1 MLYVAFERGNLPRF
15 QTEFGVPGS
24 TIAYTILSYGGCFYT
39 EKEGEWATVSTEKGA
54 RSPNGARGAK
64 RIDTLRIL
72 PLWNYG
78 IAVATFLR
86 GA

>member
-15 QTEFGVPGS
+15 QTEFGVLGS
-24 TIAYTILSYGGCFYT
+24 TTACTVLSYGGCFYP
-39 EKEGEWATVSTEKGA
+39 KVEGERVAVWTEKGA
-54 RSPNGARGAK
+54 IRPNGARGAG

-78 IAVATFLR
+78 IAVAAFLR